1 MKNIFKLF
9 SLMLV
14 AGTVMVSCDKPNNN
28 PTHQT
33 PKYTITVNANN
44 AAYGT
49 VTGGGVYDSAATA
62 TLTATANE
70 GYKFVNWADGNANNP
85 RIVTVTSNATYTA
98 TFEELAGV
106 NVTFG
111 DMNWTAQYVNC
122 VIANQA
128 PGAIMVAAAQTDSP
142 SQMPIVQ
149 MLHYFDGAPATGTY
163 TGNVGFSQGV
173 TMEGVQLWYF
183 ESTGLTLQYQDA
195 EREYDEALGIL
206 EELTSQKT
214 DAFQPYMAIVMNNL
228 GNLLREQQKYNEA
241 KEKYKKALD
250 IRRQL
255 AERNPDAYRPYLART
270 LNNLANLHRDTKYYN
285 EAKDEYFESLS
296 ISPSDPDKAI
306 TWNNIATLYRILEEY
321 DSALDAYQN
330 TLGYYQTL
338 AKQYPNPFR
347 PFLART
353 LRIMALLYRNL
364 GDIANAETMEQ
375 ECLTIYKNMKKI
387 NSEAFY
393 EDVDDVMQLF
403 NNTKPL
409 T

>member
-44 AAYGT
+44 DAYGT

-70 GYKFVNWADGNANNP
+70 GYKFVKWNDDNANNP

-111 DMNWTAQYVNC
+111 DVNWAAQYVNC
-122 VIANQA
+122 VIANSN

-173 TMEGVQLWYF
+173 TMEGVTLWYF
-183 ESTGLTLQYQDA
+183 ESTGLTLQYQDGS
-195 EREYDEALGIL
+195 EQTIGDWWG
-206 EELTSQKT
+206 T
-214 DAFQPYMAIVMNNL
+214 DV
-228 GNLLREQQKYNEA
+228 
-241 KEKYKKALD
+241 
-250 IRRQL
+250 
-255 AERNPDAYRPYLART
+255 T
-270 LNNLANLHRDTKYYN
+270 LNITKLEADAMLLSCVAN
-285 EAKDEYFESLS
+285 
-296 ISPSDPDKAI
+296 
-306 TWNNIATLYRILEEY
+306 ATLAHGAELLENNY
-321 DSALDAYQN
+321 NWAAC
-330 TLGYYQTL
+330 TR
-338 AKQYPNPFR
+338 R
-347 PFLART
+347 PFT
-353 LRIMALLYRNL
+353 LNVINQSMTNAKGAFKITMPASAKIMAR
-364 GDIANAETMEQ
+364 
-375 ECLTIYKNMKKI
+375 
-387 NSEAFY
+387 
-393 EDVDDVMQLF
+393 
-403 NNTKPL
+403 
-409 T
+409 

>member
-14 AGTVMVSCDKPNNN
+14 AGTVMVSCDKNPNT

-44 AAYGT
+44 DAYGT

-98 TFEELAGV
+98 NFEELAGV

-173 TMEGVQLWYF
+173 TMEGVLLWYF
-183 ESTGLTLQYQDA
+183 ESTGLTLQYQDGS
-195 EREYDEALGIL
+195 EQTIGDWWG
-206 EELTSQKT
+206 T
-214 DAFQPYMAIVMNNL
+214 DV
-228 GNLLREQQKYNEA
+228 
-241 KEKYKKALD
+241 
-250 IRRQL
+250 
-255 AERNPDAYRPYLART
+255 T
-270 LNNLANLHRDTKYYN
+270 LNITKLEADAMLLSCVAN
-285 EAKDEYFESLS
+285 
-296 ISPSDPDKAI
+296 
-306 TWNNIATLYRILEEY
+306 ATLAHGAELLENNY
-321 DSALDAYQN
+321 NWAAC
-330 TLGYYQTL
+330 TR
-338 AKQYPNPFR
+338 R
-347 PFLART
+347 PFT
-353 LRIMALLYRNL
+353 LNVINQSMTNAKGAFKITMPASAKIMAR
-364 GDIANAETMEQ
+364 
-375 ECLTIYKNMKKI
+375 
-387 NSEAFY
+387 
-393 EDVDDVMQLF
+393 
-403 NNTKPL
+403 
-409 T
+409 

>member
-44 AAYGT
+44 DAYGT

-70 GYKFVNWADGNANNP
+70 GYKFVKWNDDNANNP

-111 DMNWTAQYVNC
+111 DVNWAAQYVNC

-183 ESTGLTLQYQDA
+183 ESTGLTLQYQDGS
-195 EREYDEALGIL
+195 EQTIGDWWG
-206 EELTSQKT
+206 T
-214 DAFQPYMAIVMNNL
+214 DV
-228 GNLLREQQKYNEA
+228 
-241 KEKYKKALD
+241 
-250 IRRQL
+250 
-255 AERNPDAYRPYLART
+255 T
-270 LNNLANLHRDTKYYN
+270 LNITKLEADAMLLSCVANATMAHGAELLENNYN
-285 EAKDEYFESLS
+285 WA
-296 ISPSDPDKAI
+296 AC
-306 TWNNIATLYRILEEY
+306 TR
-321 DSALDAYQN
+321 
-330 TLGYYQTL
+330 
-338 AKQYPNPFR
+338 R
-347 PFLART
+347 PFT
-353 LRIMALLYRNL
+353 LNVINQSMTNAKGAFKITMPASAKIMAR
-364 GDIANAETMEQ
+364 
-375 ECLTIYKNMKKI
+375 
-387 NSEAFY
+387 
-393 EDVDDVMQLF
+393 
-403 NNTKPL
+403 
-409 T
+409 

>member
-14 AGTVMVSCDKPNNN
+14 AGTVMVSCDKTPET

-44 AAYGT
+44 DAYGT

-70 GYKFVNWADGNANNP
+70 GYKFVKWNDDNANNP

-111 DMNWTAQYVNC
+111 DVNWAAQYVNC

-183 ESTGLTLQYQDA
+183 ESTGLTLQYQDGS
-195 EREYDEALGIL
+195 EQTIGDWWG
-206 EELTSQKT
+206 T
-214 DAFQPYMAIVMNNL
+214 DV
-228 GNLLREQQKYNEA
+228 
-241 KEKYKKALD
+241 
-250 IRRQL
+250 
-255 AERNPDAYRPYLART
+255 T
-270 LNNLANLHRDTKYYN
+270 LNITKLEADAMLLSCVAN
-285 EAKDEYFESLS
+285 
-296 ISPSDPDKAI
+296 
-306 TWNNIATLYRILEEY
+306 ATLAHGAELLENNY
-321 DSALDAYQN
+321 NWAAC
-330 TLGYYQTL
+330 TR
-338 AKQYPNPFR
+338 R
-347 PFLART
+347 PFT
-353 LRIMALLYRNL
+353 LNVINQSMTNAKGAFKITMPASAKIMAR
-364 GDIANAETMEQ
+364 
-375 ECLTIYKNMKKI
+375 
-387 NSEAFY
+387 
-393 EDVDDVMQLF
+393 
-403 NNTKPL
+403 
-409 T
+409 

>member
-44 AAYGT
+44 DAYGT

-111 DMNWTAQYVNC
+111 DVNWAAQYVNC

-183 ESTGLTLQYQDA
+183 ESTGLTLQYQDGS
-195 EREYDEALGIL
+195 EQTIGDWWG
-206 EELTSQKT
+206 T
-214 DAFQPYMAIVMNNL
+214 DV
-228 GNLLREQQKYNEA
+228 
-241 KEKYKKALD
+241 
-250 IRRQL
+250 
-255 AERNPDAYRPYLART
+255 T
-270 LNNLANLHRDTKYYN
+270 LNITKLEADAMLLSCVANATMAHGAELLENNYN
-285 EAKDEYFESLS
+285 WA
-296 ISPSDPDKAI
+296 AC
-306 TWNNIATLYRILEEY
+306 TR
-321 DSALDAYQN
+321 
-330 TLGYYQTL
+330 
-338 AKQYPNPFR
+338 R
-347 PFLART
+347 PFT
-353 LRIMALLYRNL
+353 LNVINQSMTNAKGAFKITMPASAKIMAR
-364 GDIANAETMEQ
+364 
-375 ECLTIYKNMKKI
+375 
-387 NSEAFY
+387 
-393 EDVDDVMQLF
+393 
-403 NNTKPL
+403 
-409 T
+409 

>member
-44 AAYGT
+44 DAYGT

-70 GYKFVNWADGNANNP
+70 GYKFVKWNDDNANNP

-111 DMNWTAQYVNC
+111 DVNWAAQYVNC

-183 ESTGLTLQYQDA
+183 ESTGLTLQYQDGS
-195 EREYDEALGIL
+195 EQTIGDWWG
-206 EELTSQKT
+206 T
-214 DAFQPYMAIVMNNL
+214 DV
-228 GNLLREQQKYNEA
+228 
-241 KEKYKKALD
+241 
-250 IRRQL
+250 
-255 AERNPDAYRPYLART
+255 T
-270 LNNLANLHRDTKYYN
+270 LNITKLEADAMLLSCVAN
-285 EAKDEYFESLS
+285 
-296 ISPSDPDKAI
+296 
-306 TWNNIATLYRILEEY
+306 ATLAHGAELLENNY
-321 DSALDAYQN
+321 NWAAC
-330 TLGYYQTL
+330 TR
-338 AKQYPNPFR
+338 R
-347 PFLART
+347 PFT
-353 LRIMALLYRNL
+353 LNVINQSMTNAKGAFKITMPASAKIMAR
-364 GDIANAETMEQ
+364 
-375 ECLTIYKNMKKI
+375 
-387 NSEAFY
+387 
-393 EDVDDVMQLF
+393 
-403 NNTKPL
+403 
-409 T
+409 

>member
-44 AAYGT
+44 DAYGT

-70 GYKFVNWADGNANNP
+70 GYKFVKWNDDNANNP

-111 DMNWTAQYVNC
+111 DVNWAAQYVNC

-183 ESTGLTLQYQDA
+183 ESTGLTLQYQDGSEQTIGDWWGTDVITKLEADAMLLSCVANATLAHGA
-195 EREYDEALGIL
+195 ELL
-206 EELTSQKT
+206 E
-214 DAFQPYMAIVMNNL
+214 NN
-228 GNLLREQQKYNEA
+228 YNWA
-241 KEKYKKALD
+241 ACT
-250 IRRQL
+250 RR
-255 AERNPDAYRPYLART
+255 PFT
-270 LNNLANLHRDTKYYN
+270 LNVINQSMTN
-285 EAKDEYFESLS
+285 AKGAF
-296 ISPSDPDKAI
+296 KI
-306 TWNNIATLYRILEEY
+306 TMPA
-321 DSALDAYQN
+321 SA
-330 TLGYYQTL
+330 
-338 AKQYPNPFR
+338 K
-347 PFLART
+347 
-353 LRIMALLYRNL
+353 IMAR
-364 GDIANAETMEQ
+364 
-375 ECLTIYKNMKKI
+375 
-387 NSEAFY
+387 
-393 EDVDDVMQLF
+393 
-403 NNTKPL
+403 
-409 T
+409 

>member
-44 AAYGT
+44 DAYGT

-111 DMNWTAQYVNC
+111 DVNWAAQYVNC
-122 VIANQA
+122 VIANSN

-183 ESTGLTLQYQDA
+183 ESTGLTLQYQDGS
-195 EREYDEALGIL
+195 EQTIGDWWG
-206 EELTSQKT
+206 T
-214 DAFQPYMAIVMNNL
+214 DV
-228 GNLLREQQKYNEA
+228 
-241 KEKYKKALD
+241 
-250 IRRQL
+250 
-255 AERNPDAYRPYLART
+255 T
-270 LNNLANLHRDTKYYN
+270 LNITKLEADAMLLSCVAN
-285 EAKDEYFESLS
+285 
-296 ISPSDPDKAI
+296 
-306 TWNNIATLYRILEEY
+306 ATLAHGAELLENNY
-321 DSALDAYQN
+321 NWAAC
-330 TLGYYQTL
+330 TR
-338 AKQYPNPFR
+338 R
-347 PFLART
+347 PFT
-353 LRIMALLYRNL
+353 LNVINQSMTNAKGAFKITMPASAKIMAR
-364 GDIANAETMEQ
+364 
-375 ECLTIYKNMKKI
+375 
-387 NSEAFY
+387 
-393 EDVDDVMQLF
+393 
-403 NNTKPL
+403 
-409 T
+409 

>member
-44 AAYGT
+44 DAYGT

-111 DMNWTAQYVNC
+111 DVNWAAQYVNC

-183 ESTGLTLQYQDA
+183 ESTGLTLQYQDGS
-195 EREYDEALGIL
+195 EQTIGDWWG
-206 EELTSQKT
+206 T
-214 DAFQPYMAIVMNNL
+214 DV
-228 GNLLREQQKYNEA
+228 
-241 KEKYKKALD
+241 
-250 IRRQL
+250 
-255 AERNPDAYRPYLART
+255 T
-270 LNNLANLHRDTKYYN
+270 LNITKLEADAMLLSCVAN
-285 EAKDEYFESLS
+285 
-296 ISPSDPDKAI
+296 
-306 TWNNIATLYRILEEY
+306 ATLAHGAELLENNY
-321 DSALDAYQN
+321 NWAAC
-330 TLGYYQTL
+330 TR
-338 AKQYPNPFR
+338 R
-347 PFLART
+347 PFT
-353 LRIMALLYRNL
+353 LNVINQSMTNAKGAFKITMPASAKIMAR
-364 GDIANAETMEQ
+364 
-375 ECLTIYKNMKKI
+375 
-387 NSEAFY
+387 
-393 EDVDDVMQLF
+393 
-403 NNTKPL
+403 
-409 T
+409 